1 MRGGEAEGGRKRINP
16 YPQGSVVPKLGCTL
30 ESTWGQL
37 LKSVISQ
44 VSPTGLL
51 LYLV

>member
-30 ESTWGQL
+30 ESTWGG
-37 LKSVISQ
+37 SC
-44 VSPTGLL
+44 
-51 LYLV
+51 